1 MSVRRRMS
9 GRPYRPTIHVRPERA
24 GAALPQSAAPL
35 FLHEA
40 IMMKRLVSVAA
51 VLLAFSTAQAL
62 AHGTGHT
69 APSAAPQSS
78 PWGASYFPNVP
89 LVTHE
94 GKTVN
99 FYDDLMKDKRVLI
112 NFIFTECTDRC
123 PLATAKLAQVQ
134 KMLGARVGQE
144 IFIYSITL
152 DPEHDTPEA
161 LKAYA
166 AKYDAGPGWLFLT
179 GTRKDIDAVRYKL
192 GERNFKE
199 EHVNAVRVGNVAKG
213 QWMRLPLDSDVNY
226 LVTEIGKNLDP
237 NWYAGK
243 SLKSFDEAPRVPISG
258 KGQLV
263 FQNKCAACHSIGKG
277 ERLAPDLKDVAARR
291 EPAWLA
297 RYLAAPEKLRAA
309 NDPIAVELAKNA
321 KVPMPNLGLTQQEVT
336 DLIDY
341 LEGLN
346 HRHH

>member
-1 MSVRRRMS
+1 MLKQLLS
-9 GRPYRPTIHVRPERA
+9 A
-24 GAALPQSAAPL
+24 AAL
-35 FLHEA
+35 
-40 IMMKRLVSVAA
+40 V
-51 VLLAFSTAQAL
+51 LAFSAPAAAL

-69 APSAAPQSS
+69 TSAAPASS

-94 GKTVN
+94 GKTVQ
-99 FYDDLMKDKRVLI
+99 FYDDLIKDKRVLI
-112 NFIFTECTDRC
+112 NFIFTECTDMC

-144 IFIYSITL
+144 IFIYSISL

-166 AKYDAGPGWLFLT
+166 AKYGAGPGWLFLT
-179 GTRKDIDAVRYKL
+179 GTRKNIDAVRFKL
-192 GERNFKE
+192 GERRDKE
-199 EHVNAVRVGNVAKG
+199 EHLNALRVGNGAKG
-213 QWMRLPLDSDVNY
+213 QWMRLPLDSELNY

-243 SLKSFDEAPRVPISG
+243 TLKSFDEAPRVAIAG

-263 FQNKCAACHSIGKG
+263 FQNKCTACHTLGKG
-277 ERLAPDLKDVAARR
+277 ELLAPDLKDVSARR
-291 EPAWLA
+291 ERAWLL

-309 NDPIAVELAKNA
+309 NDPIALELAKQA
-321 KVPMPNLGLTQQEVT
+321 KVPMPNLGLTRNEVT
-336 DLIDY
+336 ELVDY

-346 HRHH
+346 HPHH